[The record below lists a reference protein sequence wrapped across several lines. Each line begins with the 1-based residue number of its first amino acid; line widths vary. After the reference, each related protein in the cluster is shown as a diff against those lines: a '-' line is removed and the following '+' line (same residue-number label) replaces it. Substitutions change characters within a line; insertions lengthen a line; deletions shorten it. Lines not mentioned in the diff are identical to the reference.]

1 VSRRTK
7 VILRDT
13 APSRTSPTF
22 TGVGFVASIPNKGL
36 FDPAKPCRS
45 MDEIQRRFGDR
56 QTFSVFWDWCELFFR
71 DGGREL
77 YVLPVRG
84 PAAAKATLNL
94 AGTGTTLIVNA
105 KSAGEWGNGA
115 AGGLTAEVANGPSG
129 GTHRVI
135 IIRLNGVEVERTPE
149 FNDRALAPAFSDVLE
164 YVDIVAGGG
173 SGLPNVAAAA
183 NLAGGTLDRVNITQ
197 TQIDAGI
204 DLPQADV
211 GPGQIAAPDWPTTAT
226 HGKLLSHG
234 QQRNR
239 FALCDT
245 TDTNVKATVSALAN
259 AIQGNTAGPYGAL
272 VHPWVIIAG
281 TAGGSSRF
289 VPASAYVAAKANQVD
304 LAAGPGQAPAGEY
317 GRQTSSLVQGLRASY
332 TDVDAADLEAVGANL
347 LIMRNGE
354 VRFDG
359 NRSLVEPGGP
369 DSEWLQIGVSRLRM
383 ALVARAEVDG
393 QGFEHILLTRINIA
407 KFDTALTGTVMGFQS
422 QLFPA
427 DDGSDPG
434 WVVVTDESVNTPETI
449 QARELNAAIGFRPA
463 PGADMAFIYLTK
475 VDVGQP
481 VG

>member
-7 VILRDT
+7 VNLRDT

-71 DGGREL
+71 CGGREL

-84 PAAAKATLNL
+84 PAVAKATLNL

-149 FNDRALAPAFSDVLE
+149 FNDRALAPAFSDILE
-164 YVDIVAGGG
+164 HVDIVLGGG
-173 SGLPNVAAAA
+173 SGLPTVAAAA

-204 DLPQADV
+204 DLAQADL

-226 HGKLLSHG
+226 HNKLQAWG
-234 QQRNR
+234 NGRNR
-239 FALCDT
+239 FAFCDS

-259 AIQGNTAGPYGAL
+259 ATQGNVNGPWGAF

-289 VPASAYVAAKANQVD
+289 VPASAFVMAKCNQTD

-317 GRQTSSLVQGLRASY
+317 GRQTSSLVQGLRATYSD
-332 TDVDAADLEAVGANL
+332 TDAADLEAVGCNL

-359 NRSLVEPGGP
+359 NRTLVEPGGP

-383 ALVARAEVDG
+383 AIVARLEVAG
-393 QGFEHILLTRINIA
+393 QTFEHIQLTPVNIA
-407 KFDTALTGTVMGFQS
+407 KFDTALRGEMLDFAS
-422 QLFPA
+422 QLFPS
-427 DDGSDPG
+427 DDDPG
-434 WVVVTDESVNTPETI
+434 FVVVTDDSVNTSETLN
-449 QARELNAAIGFRPA
+449 AGELNAAVGFRPA
-463 PGADMAFIYLTK
+463 PGADMVFIYLTK
-475 VDVGQP
+475 VAVGEP